1 VRLAEMDLA
10 SAWTQVQLI
19 ADGHDVQ
26 LTRDQARLLVQERA
40 RFRRDRQCVAEARKA
55 LDRVS
60 REEV

>member
-1 VRLAEMDLA
+1 MRLAEMDLA

-26 LTRDQARLLVQERA
+26 LTRDQARLLAAERR
-40 RFRRDRQCVAEARKA
+40 RFRRDRQAVAEARAA

-60 REEV
+60 REEI